1 MLEDW
6 DNDMNWDN
14 AMPVAKTDSFF
25 CDMTPITLAYKPDV
39 VETYDV
45 NTYFRLH
52 FVSDMELTVDAN
64 ALQVAYN
71 IPTETE

>member
-25 CDMTPITLAYKPDV
+25 CDMTPITLAYKPDD
-39 VETYDV
+39 VETPDDV
-45 NTYFRLH
+45 TIYFRLVL
-52 FVSDMELTVDAN
+52 VSDMEATVDTN
-64 ALQVAYN
+64 ALQIAYS
-71 IPTETE
+71 IPTE